1 LPPAKAGINRTGFFV
16 LLSAVQVSS
25 GSQTKQSEEPLV
37 IYPQKGRQPDQN
49 PGFYTTGLVLANQHR
64 NLDALNLKIALDHAA
79 AGIRVFPVSVIQ
91 GPDGRW
97 KKRPAIKGWK
107 DVATTD
113 PDQIRRWW
121 QEFPE
126 AVPGTELGRAG
137 LVVIDADRHDPNQDG
152 VQAFAG
158 LRAGAAR
165 LIVRR
170 RRTCILQAWYSE
182 TYRSVTPQPW
192 QCSPRRFSSVRFF
205 AIIIC
210 QTKHLNVS
218 FCIKYDFTKN
228 REQRTKR

>member
-1 LPPAKAGINRTGFFV
+1 
-16 LLSAVQVSS
+16 
-25 GSQTKQSEEPLV
+25 V

-91 GPDGRW
+91 RPDGRW

-137 LVVIDADRHDPNQDG
+137 LVVIDADRHDPNCVSGPLWPQPPRLTNDR
-152 VQAFAG
+152 G
-158 LRAGAAR
+158 LDCNCHLDVGHCRLLGNAR
-165 LIVRR
+165 
-170 RRTCILQAWYSE
+170 T
-182 TYRSVTPQPW
+182 RSVITVICDRNGFRGSERSTCW
-192 QCSPRRFSSVRFF
+192 QCRQPGQGRAVGFPSSVR
-205 AIIIC
+205 ATLPPSE
-210 QTKHLNVS
+210 QTSKVQLLA
-218 FCIKYDFTKN
+218 
-228 REQRTKR
+228 